1 MTQNIILTGF
11 MGTGKTTVGKILAQR
26 LGYQFVDTDVMIES
40 RSGRSI
46 PEIFAEQGEVAFRQI
61 ERDVARD
68 LAQGEKQVVST
79 GGGMMLD
86 AANSDALDATGQIFC
101 LTATPEEI
109 LARVLGDEK
118 DMKRPLLQTP
128 DPQQR
133 ILDLLTER
141 RDIYGQFPQISTSG
155 RTPEAIAQSILNQV
169 QKQNF
174 WQKLR
179 RWFTA

>member
-11 MGTGKTTVGKILAQR
+11 MGTGKTTVGKILAKR

-40 RSGRSI
+40 RSGRTI
-46 PEIFAEQGEVAFRQI
+46 PEIFAEQGEAAFRQI
-61 ERDVARD
+61 EREVARD
-68 LAQGEKQVVST
+68 LAQGEKQLVST

-86 AANSDALDATGQIFC
+86 DANSAALGATGQIFC

-109 LARVLGDEK
+109 MTRVLADEGGD
-118 DMKRPLLQTP
+118 KRPLLQSP

-141 RDIYGQFPQISTSG
+141 QAKYGQFTQISTSG
-155 RTPEAIAQSILNQV
+155 KTPEAIAQSILNQV

-174 WQKLR
+174 WAKLR
-179 RWFTA
+179 RWFI